1 MAYSPHTLV
10 AFGGPLTTLSPG
22 DQWQC
27 GVRVRM
33 LDPDGISWRGGAV
46 DPAAYMAAI
55 QAALLAWFKTAAV
68 TTAGSENLGMRNDA
82 TLAWLKVNNIDAA
95 GHYASNVSHRF
106 DYAAAQTGVI
116 VANAL
121 PPFVTAAVSWLTAIQ
136 RGPGHR
142 GRVYLPLGLAS
153 LHNTGQMTVTEQ
165 TQCNGTGK
173 RLLDVLKN
181 FTDTSGTAVPV
192 VASGINGATNTI
204 TGIATG
210 NVYDVQRR
218 RKEQIPETY
227 VSRTYP

>member
-1 MAYSPHTLV
+1 
-10 AFGGPLTTLSPG
+10 
-22 DQWQC
+22 
-27 GVRVRM
+27 
-33 LDPDGISWRGGAV
+33 
-46 DPAAYMAAI
+46 
-55 QAALLAWFKTAAV
+55 
-68 TTAGSENLGMRNDA
+68 
-82 TLAWLKVNNIDAA
+82 
-95 GHYASNVSHRF
+95 VSHRF

-227 VSRTYP
+227 VTRTYP

>member
-10 AFGGPLTTLSPG
+10 AFGGPLTTLTPG
-22 DQWQC
+22 DEWQC

-55 QAALLAWFKTAAV
+55 QAPLLTWFKKTAV
-68 TTAGSENLGMRNDA
+68 VTAGSEFMGMRNDA
-82 TLAWLKVNNIDAA
+82 TLAWLKVNNINAL
-95 GHYASNVSHRF
+95 GHYASQTAHRF
-106 DYAAAQTGVI
+106 DYAAQQNGAT
-116 VANAL
+116 VAAAL
-121 PPFVTAAVSWLTAIQ
+121 PPFVTAAISWLTALT

-142 GRVYLPLGLAS
+142 GRVYLPLGLAN
-153 LHNTGQMTVTEQ
+153 LHNTGQATVTEQ

-173 RLLDVLKN
+173 GLLDVLKN

-192 VASGINGATNTI
+192 VASKINGATNTI

-227 VSRTYP
+227 VTRTYP